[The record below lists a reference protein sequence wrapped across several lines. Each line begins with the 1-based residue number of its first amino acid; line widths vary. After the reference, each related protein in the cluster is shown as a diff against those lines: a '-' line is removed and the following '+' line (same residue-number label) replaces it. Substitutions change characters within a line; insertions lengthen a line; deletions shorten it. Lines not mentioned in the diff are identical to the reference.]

1 MQKNTLVLEIPSQI
15 STREKKK
22 NEKEKEERSLL
33 KRSVF
38 TQMAKLLKGAAEKE
52 ELFVYSCPMA
62 TPIQPSGKS
71 VF

>member
-15 STREKKK
+15 STREKK